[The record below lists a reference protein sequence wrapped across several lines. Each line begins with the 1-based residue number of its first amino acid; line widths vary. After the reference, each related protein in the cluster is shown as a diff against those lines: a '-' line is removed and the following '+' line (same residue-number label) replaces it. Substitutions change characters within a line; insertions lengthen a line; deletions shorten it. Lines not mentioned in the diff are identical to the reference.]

1 MTLKPYIEKAIERQH
16 LTSDEAAEALELIMT
31 NQGTEA
37 QIAALLVALRAKGET
52 IEELV
57 GFARTMRRNAIRIR
71 VEDEDAIDMCGTG
84 GDGLG
89 TFNIST
95 ISAIVAAGAGATV
108 AKHGN
113 RSVSSRSGSAD
124 VLGALGV
131 NVQLPPERVEEC
143 VNRVGIGFLF
153 APLFHPAMR
162 YAAKT
167 RTELGIRTIFNML
180 GPITNPAGVRRQVIG
195 TYHTSVA
202 ARLAGA
208 LRAMDSGRAYVVHSA
223 DGMDEVSVS
232 GLTHVNEV
240 AGDAPVREYS
250 LSAGSFGLQQ
260 QGSEGAKGGD
270 AGENAEITR
279 RILEGGREPGR
290 DVVVAN
296 AALGV
301 YVAGKARSLKDA
313 SRMAAEAIDS
323 GRAKQVLHRLVEFT
337 NQA

>member
-1 MTLKPYIEKAIERQH
+1 MKLKPYIEKVLERQH

-31 NQGTEA
+31 DQGTDT

-57 GFARTMRRNAIRIR
+57 GFARTMRRNAVRIH
-71 VEDEDAIDMCGTG
+71 VEDECAIDMCGTG

-124 VLGALGV
+124 VLAALGV
-131 NVQLPPERVEEC
+131 NVQLAPEHVGEC
-143 VNRVGIGFLF
+143 VNTVGIGFLF
-153 APLFHPAMR
+153 APLFHPAMK

-195 TYHTSVA
+195 TYHPSVA
-202 ARLAGA
+202 VRLAGA
-208 LRAMDSGRAYVVHSA
+208 LRTMDSGRAYVIHSA
-223 DGMDEVSVS
+223 DGMDEVGLS
-232 GLTHVNEV
+232 GLTHVQEV
-240 AGDAPVREYS
+240 AGDAPVREYA
-250 LSAGSFGLQQ
+250 LSAGSFGLDRQAPD
-260 QGSEGAKGGD
+260 GVKGGD
-270 AGENAEITR
+270 AVQNAEITR
-279 RILEGGREPGR
+279 RILEGNREPGR
-290 DVVVAN
+290 DVVIAN

-301 YVAGKARSLKDA
+301 YVAGKAGDLKEASL
-313 SRMAAEAIDS
+313 MAAEAIDS
-323 GRAKQVLHRLVEFT
+323 GRAKQALHRLVEFT

>member
-1 MTLKPYIEKAIERQH
+1 MTLKSYIEKAIERRH

-31 NQGTEA
+31 DQGTDT

-52 IEELV
+52 VDELV
-57 GFARTMRRNAIRIR
+57 GFARTMRRNAVRIR
-71 VEDEDAIDMCGTG
+71 VEDENAIDMCGTG

-131 NVQLPPERVEEC
+131 NVQLAPERVEEC
-143 VNRVGIGFLF
+143 VNTVGIGFLF
-153 APLFHPAMR
+153 APLFHPAMK

-167 RTELGIRTIFNML
+167 RKELGIRTIFNML

-195 TYHTSVA
+195 TYHANVA
-202 ARLAGA
+202 VRLAGA

-223 DGMDEVSVS
+223 DGMDEVGLS

-240 AGDAPVREYS
+240 AGDAPVKEYA
-250 LSAGSFGLQQ
+250 LSAGSFGLKE
-260 QGSEGAKGGD
+260 QGPEGVKGGD
-270 AGENAEITR
+270 ADQNAEITR
-279 RILEGGREPGR
+279 RILEGNREPGR
-290 DVVVAN
+290 DVVIAN

-301 YVAGKARSLKDA
+301 YVAGKAGNLREA
-313 SRMAAEAIDS
+313 SMMAAEAIDS
-323 GRAKQVLHRLVEFT
+323 GRARRVLHRLVEFT
-337 NQA
+337 NHS